1 MTPITLRTL
10 QVGGV
15 VLCLIAV
22 AVTTVVIPSL
32 APPTFLAAS
41 ITMLVIAMWIHR
53 SEFAA
58 EEYNTNGLIYKLRS
72 AASGITILIAIAGI
86 VGFWYFSQHNS
97 SFAGP
102 SPLPIALP
110 KIGGGLTSVAKNA
123 VSRIKEVMRTG
134 TIDM

>member
-15 VLCLIAV
+15 VLCIIAV
-22 AVTTVVIPSL
+22 VITAVVLPVL
-32 APPTFLAAS
+32 APPTFLAAA
-41 ITMLVIAMWIHR
+41 IIMLVIAMWIHR

-58 EEYNTNGLIYKLRS
+58 EEYNSNGLYYRLRS
-72 AASGITILIAIAGI
+72 AASGITILIAISGI
-86 VGFWYFSQHNS
+86 VGFWYFSQTNS

-102 SPLPIALP
+102 SPSPIALP

-134 TIDM
+134 AIDM